1 MDRALI
7 GQIFDA
13 HVVTVFRNP
22 NNLYPSSQGF
32 TGRIVL
38 VGKVFDNNGN
48 PYYRFRPISRSQRN
62 IYIFKDHFT
71 SQITDGSLEPRGHLI
86 YDTSFPRRY

>member
-13 HVVTVFRNP
+13 HDVTVFRNP

-38 VGKVFDNNGN
+38 INLVFDNNGN
-48 PYYRFRPISRSQRN
+48 PYYHFN
-62 IYIFKDHFT
+62 IDHKEIFIFLKH
-71 SQITDGSLEPRGHLI
+71 ILLYR
-86 YDTSFPRRY
+86 

>member
-13 HVVTVFRNP
+13 YDITVFRNP

-38 VGKVFDNNGN
+38 INSVFDNIGN
-48 PYYRFRPISRSQRN
+48 HYYRFRPISRSQRN
-62 IYIFKDHFT
+62 IYIFKNHFT
-71 SQITDGSLEPRGHLI
+71 SQVIDGSLQPRGHLI
-86 YDTSFPRRY
+86 YDTSFPRRN